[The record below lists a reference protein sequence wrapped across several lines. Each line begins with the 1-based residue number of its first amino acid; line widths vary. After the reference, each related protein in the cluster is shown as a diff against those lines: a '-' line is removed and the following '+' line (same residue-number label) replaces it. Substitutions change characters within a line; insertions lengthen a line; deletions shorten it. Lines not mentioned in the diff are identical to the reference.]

1 MNGNEMKVE
10 PERVE
15 LAVDDHVA
23 TVTLSRPERHNA
35 LDLSMIRALREALA
49 RIQAHRS
56 VRVVILHGKGP
67 SFCSGLDFPSFMTD
81 RGLVVEV
88 LLHREPGQDGNLVQS
103 ITAGWS
109 ELAVPVIAA
118 IHGATFGGGLQIALG
133 ADIRIAAP
141 DTRLSLLE
149 AKWGLLPDMGI
160 TRALPRLVGI
170 DVAKELTYSGRILD
184 AEEAHRLGLVTRLA
198 ADPLALARSIAAEWA
213 ARSPDALRRAKRLW
227 EESWTMDRPQSLM
240 LEEQLQRE
248 LFGTPNQLEALRA
261 GLAKQTPNFEDPQ

>member
-1 MNGNEMKVE
+1 MNTTDATVQSR
-10 PERVE
+10 RVSVA
-15 LAVDDHVA
+15 AVDHVA
-23 TVTLSRPERHNA
+23 TVTLNRPERHNA
-35 LDLSMIRALREALA
+35 LDLSMIHTLRDAMA
-49 RIQAHRS
+49 HIQADRS
-56 VRVVILHGKGP
+56 VRVVILHGNGP

-81 RGLVVEV
+81 RGLQVEA
-88 LLHREPGQDGNLVQS
+88 LLHREPGHDENLVQS
-103 ITAGWS
+103 ITAGWGRVQ
-109 ELAVPVIAA
+109 VPVIAA

-170 DVAKELTYSGRILD
+170 DIAKELTYSGRILD
-184 AEEAHRLGLVTRLA
+184 GQEAQRLGLVTRLA
-198 ADPLALARSIAAEWA
+198 DEPLALARSIAAEWA
-213 ARSPDALRRAKRLW
+213 VRSPDALRRAKRLW
-227 EESWTMDRPQSLM
+227 EESWTMDRAQALM

-261 GLAKQTPNFEDPQ
+261 GLAKETPSFEDPR